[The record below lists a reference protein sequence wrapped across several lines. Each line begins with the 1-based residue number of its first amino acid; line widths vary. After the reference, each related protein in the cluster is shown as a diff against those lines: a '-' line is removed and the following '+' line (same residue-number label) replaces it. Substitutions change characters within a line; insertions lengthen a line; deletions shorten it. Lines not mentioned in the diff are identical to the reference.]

1 MSKDEIER
9 ESRNGRLAG
18 IAGLLGVILYASSF
32 AIAPDF
38 NSAERAEKLQ
48 TFDAASGDFLLQ
60 TIVQA
65 LALILFA
72 PVLVGFFRAVQARN
86 ETVRPG
92 LIGLAMICTVLLAGS
107 TVAAYVGYDAAS
119 DAFLAT
125 DAGVDVESN
134 DDADDVYFEQT
145 ATQLY
150 TGLGFAGSF
159 ALVFVTIY
167 TSLFAMRAGMMT
179 RFVGTLAMA
188 LGAGT
193 LLFGL
198 PMLLV
203 FIVLISLLMARF
215 WPGTLPP
222 AWDAGEAIP
231 WLRPGETA
239 ASTGPEEDE
248 LARPEDFEGTAT
260 EVNEEPD
267 ERPGRRD
274 NKRKRKRKQRG

>member
-1 MSKDEIER
+1 MSKEEIER
-9 ESRNGRLAG
+9 ERRNGRLAG
-18 IAGLLGVILYASSF
+18 IAGLLGVVLYAVSF

-38 NSAERAEKLQ
+38 NAAERAEKLQ
-48 TFDAASGDFLLQ
+48 TFDAASSDFLLQ

-65 LALILFA
+65 LALLLFA
-72 PVLVGFFRAVQARN
+72 PVLVGFFRAVQARSEN
-86 ETVRPG
+86 IRPG
-92 LIGLAMICTVLLAGS
+92 LIGLAMICTALLAGS
-107 TVAAYVGYDAAS
+107 TVASYVGYDAAS
-119 DAFLAT
+119 DAFLAA
-125 DAGVDVESN
+125 DADVDVESN

-179 RFVGTLAMA
+179 RFIGTLAMA

-203 FIVLISLLMARF
+203 FILLISLLMARF
-215 WPGTLPP
+215 WPGSLPP

-239 ASTGPEEDE
+239 PSTANGEEPAS
-248 LARPEDFEGTAT
+248 PEDFEGTAT
-260 EVNEEPD
+260 EVEDESE